1 MTDTNPAFLRLR
13 ELEPRQTFR
22 SFFLLTQA
30 RTLANRNGGSY
41 MALTLQ
47 DETATVP
54 GRIWEPDR
62 TWDAS
67 ISAPAIVMV
76 EGRADTYREEL
87 QIIVDSIAL
96 YEPST
101 EEYACLLK
109 TSKWAPD
116 VLMAQ
121 LREHVQQGVRGPV
134 LRRLL
139 LAVLDHPEV
148 SARLPIAQAATHNHH
163 AYRSGLVEH
172 TLSMMRLGSTMAAHY
187 ERYYPGLINEDLL
200 IAGTLLHDLGKI
212 WELEGELA
220 TRYSTVGNL
229 VGHIPMGAAFIASMA
244 AEQGDVPQ
252 ELVWELQHLV
262 LSHHGEYEYGAP
274 KLPATPEAQLLHYID
289 NVDAR
294 MNMFN
299 GLLAEPGFVF
309 NNRLPGR
316 PLLHAGEMR
325 RTWANAEPV
334 SAESVEQLPPS
345 GREPV
350 AGVWDTL
357 SGAGPGMPRS
367 VRTSSSP
374 SGDEAGAAPR
384 GRGAKKAETA
394 ASASAEAAVSSSLSL
409 FGGLEEDR

>member
-1 MTDTNPAFLRLR
+1 MHMTQTTPEFPRLR
-13 ELEPRQTFR
+13 ELEPRQNFR

-30 RTLANRNGGSY
+30 RTLANRNGGTY

-47 DETATVP
+47 DETGTVP
-54 GRIWEPDR
+54 ARVWEPDR
-62 TWDAS
+62 TWNPD
-67 ISAPAIVMV
+67 IEVPAIVMV

-87 QIIVDSIAL
+87 QVIVDSIMP
-96 YEPST
+96 YEPTT
-101 EEYACLLK
+101 EEYGCLTK
-109 TSKWAPD
+109 TSRWAPE
-116 VLMAQ
+116 VLMGQ
-121 LREHVQQGVRGPV
+121 LRAHIEQGVRSPV

-148 SARLPIAQAATHNHH
+148 AAKFPTAQAATHNHH

-172 TLSMMRLGSTMAAHY
+172 TLSMMRLGSMMAAHY
-187 ERYYPGLINEDLL
+187 ERYYPGLLNEDLL

-229 VGHIPMGAAFIASMA
+229 VGHIPMGAAFIANVA
-244 AEQGDVPQ
+244 AAQGDVPEQ
-252 ELVWELQHLV
+252 LLWELQHLV

-294 MNMFN
+294 MNMFS

-316 PLLHAGEMR
+316 PLLHGGEMR
-325 RTWANAEPV
+325 QGWVGDGSPAEGSHEPV
-334 SAESVEQLPPS
+334 RPS
-345 GREPV
+345 GRRLDAAAWTE
-350 AGVWDTL
+350 L
-357 SGAGPGMPRS
+357 RESGPGLVASPPVLTDADDMP
-367 VRTSSSP
+367 
-374 SGDEAGAAPR
+374 GAR
-384 GRGAKKAETA
+384 RQRGAKKAETA
-394 ASASAEAAVSSSLSL
+394 TPAGADAAASSLSL
-409 FGGLEEDR
+409 FSGLDDESR